1 MRTTTTTTR
10 GEARAALATLAALTL
25 LAVAAC
31 GPVNRGSDLAD
42 QAEAA
47 LRDAPGVAEV
57 VGSGQNPLPW
67 TGSAAADVRLDPG
80 ATREDAL
87 AVVAR
92 ATGLMRDAGGD
103 LEVRLAQDVDG
114 TDVVLTLDP
123 DRDPAEQL
131 DRRDAVAALVA
142 GGSLTIRPDGVPV
155 DTGSSASTAVGTTVA
170 ADVADAAQAA
180 ALVTGLGGA
189 VADWADADVT
199 ATLPD
204 GRTITARPASSPAA
218 ALLGDLAHAGV
229 PVRSGSV
236 NRTAAW
242 LRVDPGALD
251 AAREVADARPDLRV
265 TVAAADAPTPAPSTT
280 P

>member
-1 MRTTTTTTR
+1 MRSTRTTTHAATR
-10 GEARAALATLAALTL
+10 TGLAALTL
-25 LAVAAC
+25 LGLAAC

-57 VGSGQNPLPW
+57 AAGGQNPLPW
-67 TGSAAADVRLDPG
+67 TGSAGADVRLEPG

-87 AVVAR
+87 AVVVR

-103 LEVRLAQDVDG
+103 LEVTLAQDVGG
-114 TDVVLTLDP
+114 TDVTLTLDP
-123 DRDPAEQL
+123 DHDPADQL
-131 DRRDAVAALVA
+131 DRRDAVAALVE

-155 DTGSSASTAVGTTVA
+155 DTGSSAASAVGTTVV
-170 ADVADAAQAA
+170 ADVTDAAQVA
-180 ALVTGLGGA
+180 ALVTGLGRA
-189 VADWADADVT
+189 VAEWADADVT

-204 GRTITARPASSPAA
+204 GQTITARPASSPAA
-218 ALLGDLAHAGV
+218 ALLDDLTRAGV

-251 AAREVADARPDLRV
+251 TAREVAAARPGLRV
-265 TVAAADAPTPAPSTT
+265 TVTDAATPAPSTA

>member
-1 MRTTTTTTR
+1 VRTSRTTTR
-10 GEARAALATLAALTL
+10 GVARAGLAALAL
-25 LAVAAC
+25 LGLAAC

-47 LRDAPGVAEV
+47 LQDAPGVAEV
-57 VGSGQNPLPW
+57 VAGGQNPLPW
-67 TGSAAADVRLDPG
+67 TGSAGADVRLEPG

-87 AVVAR
+87 AVVVR

-103 LEVRLAQDVDG
+103 LEVTLAQDVGG
-114 TDVVLTLDP
+114 TDVTLTLDP
-123 DRDPAEQL
+123 DHDPAEQL
-131 DRRDAVAALVA
+131 DRRDAVAALVE

-155 DTGSSASTAVGTTVA
+155 DTGSSAATAAGTTVEA
-170 ADVADAAQAA
+170 EVTDAAQAA

-189 VADWADADVT
+189 VAAWADADVT

-204 GRTITARPASSPAA
+204 GQTITARPASSPAA
-218 ALLGDLAHAGV
+218 AVLGELTRAGV

-251 AAREVADARPDLRV
+251 AAREIAAARPDLRITV
-265 TVAAADAPTPAPSTT
+265 TDAATPAPVTT